1 VEETEVVVEEVPLAA
16 PEETI
21 QDLNTSPEGITEEN
35 ISEST
40 PQLSPDIQQPE
51 AVEEPELVGETEE
64 EILQTMVEEKVI
76 EEEITEL
83 PTAPSEPL
91 DKLHPTPSDS

>member
-1 VEETEVVVEEVPLAA
+1 M
-16 PEETI
+16 
-21 QDLNTSPEGITEEN
+21 
-35 ISEST
+35 
-40 PQLSPDIQQPE
+40 
-51 AVEEPELVGETEE
+51 EEPELVGETEE

-91 DKLHPTPSDS
+91 DKLTPTPSDS